1 MDKSPDRKKVA
12 VRLNL
17 DGETVRM
24 LDELS
29 IKNAGSKSQ
38 AARKAIEDAYNRE
51 FEWIP
56 QLGTVPSINGET
68 IT

>member
-1 MDKSPDRKKVA
+1 MNKYPNRKKVA

-51 FEWIP
+51 FKRIS
-56 QLGTVPSINGET
+56 QLGTVPSINGE
-68 IT
+68 ITP

>member
-51 FEWIP
+51 FKRIP
-56 QLGTVPSINGET
+56 QLGSIPSIDGE
-68 IT
+68 ITT

>member
-1 MDKSPDRKKVA
+1 MNDYPNRKKVA

-51 FEWIP
+51 FERIP
-56 QLGTVPSINGET
+56 QLGTVSSNDGKT
-68 IT
+68 AT

>member
-1 MDKSPDRKKVA
+1 MNKSPNRKKVA

-51 FEWIP
+51 FKRIP
-56 QLGTVPSINGET
+56 QLGAVPSIDGET
-68 IT
+68 TT

>member
-1 MDKSPDRKKVA
+1 MNKSPNRKKVA

-51 FEWIP
+51 FERIP
-56 QLGTVPSINGET
+56 QLGTVSSNDGKT
-68 IT
+68 AT

>member
-1 MDKSPDRKKVA
+1 MNKYPNRKKVA

-51 FEWIP
+51 FERIP
-56 QLGTVPSINGET
+56 QLGTVPSNDGKT
-68 IT
+68 AT

>member
-51 FEWIP
+51 FKRIP
-56 QLGTVPSINGET
+56 QLGAIPSTNGET

>member
-1 MDKSPDRKKVA
+1 MKTEIPNRKKVA

-24 LDELS
+24 LEELS

-38 AARKAIEDAYNRE
+38 AARMAIEREYNRE
-51 FEWIP
+51 FRVERMA
-56 QLGTVPSINGET
+56 EHR
-68 IT
+68 

>member
-1 MDKSPDRKKVA
+1 MGKSPDRKKVA

-51 FEWIP
+51 FKRVP

>member
-1 MDKSPDRKKVA
+1 MGKSPDRKKVA

-51 FEWIP
+51 FERIP

>member
-1 MDKSPDRKKVA
+1 MDKSLDRKKVA

-51 FEWIP
+51 FKRVP

>member
-51 FEWIP
+51 FERIP
-56 QLGTVPSINGET
+56 QLGTVPSINGE
-68 IT
+68 ITT